1 MSKTVAVIRTLT
13 PTHVGT
19 GQAVGL
25 IDQPIARST
34 ATGWPILPAQG
45 LKGVLKS
52 VPLKEAYERHLAD
65 GKSADEAVQAAERDL
80 ADVFG
85 HPDKGLGS
93 LRIAEAQLVLFPVRS
108 GFGTYALVT
117 CPLALENLA
126 ILAGLAGMRFQAP
139 KVPDAAGGSDGK
151 LPVWLCTGS
160 ALQQKG
166 LVVFDEYDLQPQS
179 DASLG
184 DSAAE
189 SLAGMLRLERD
200 HLTKRLAIVGDDLFT
215 HLVRFCTEVR
225 TTTALEV
232 ATKKVKQ
239 GTLRTAEF
247 LPPYAVFA
255 AYAEVPDEWLE
266 DASPFHDPV
275 VQLGANESTGAGIA
289 RIHWSRP

>member
-1 MSKTVAVIRTLT
+1 MSKTIAVIRTLT

-52 VPLKEAYERHLAD
+52 EPLRQAYHRHLAA
-65 GKSADEAVQAAERDL
+65 GLSEQEAVREAEKDL

-85 HPDKGLGS
+85 HPEKGLGK

-117 CPLALENLA
+117 CPLALQGLSTLA
-126 ILAGLAGMRFQAP
+126 DLADIAFETPEVPAGQNGPNGA
-139 KVPDAAGGSDGK
+139 
-151 LPVWLCTGS
+151 LPVWVCQGS
-160 ALQQKG
+160 ALVGGQ
-166 LVVFDEYDLQPQS
+166 VVVLDEYDLHPQPQGDVA
-179 DASLG
+179 DAV
-184 DSAAE
+184 AAA
-189 SLAGMLRLERD
+189 LAKLLAMDEADLK
-200 HLTKRLAIVGDDLFT
+200 KRLAVVSDDLFT

-232 ATKKVKQ
+232 ATKKVKD

-255 AYAEVPDEWLE
+255 AYAEVPDAWMDEN
-266 DASPFHDPV
+266 DRV

-289 RIHWSRP
+289 RIHWS

>member
-1 MSKTVAVIRTLT
+1 MSKTIAVIRTLT

-52 VPLKEAYERHLAD
+52 EPLREAYRKHLASEQDEKEAV
-65 GKSADEAVQAAERDL
+65 KKAELEL

-85 HPDKGLGS
+85 HPEKGLGS

-117 CPLALENLA
+117 CPLALQHLA
-126 ILAGLAGMRFQAP
+126 TLAELAEIDFEAP
-139 KVPDAAGGSDGK
+139 TVPAGQNGPNGA
-151 LPVWLCTGS
+151 LPVWVCQGTALVGS
-160 ALQQKG
+160 K
-166 LVVFDEYDLQPQS
+166 LVVLDEYDLHPQDDRS
-179 DASLG
+179 LADGLAAKLAELLSLG
-184 DSAAE
+184 EGD
-189 SLAGMLRLERD
+189 LR
-200 HLTKRLAIVGDDLFT
+200 KRLAIVSDDLFT

-232 ATKKVKQ
+232 ATKKVKD

-255 AYAEVPDEWLE
+255 AYAEVPDEWM
-266 DASPFHDPV
+266 DNDKV

-289 RIHWSRP
+289 RIHWS

>member
-1 MSKTVAVIRTLT
+1 MSKTIAVIRTLT

-34 ATGWPILPAQG
+34 ATGWPILPGQG

-52 VPLKEAYERHLAD
+52 GPLKEAYEKNLKAGQSSD
-65 GKSADEAVQAAERDL
+65 DALKNAEVEL

-85 HPDKGLGS
+85 HPDKGLGGF
-93 LRIAEAQLVLFPVRS
+93 RISEAQLVLFPVRS

-126 ILAGLAGMRFQAP
+126 TLAELAGLVFDLPQMPAGQADSNG
-139 KVPDAAGGSDGK
+139 KVP
-151 LPVWLCTGS
+151 VWVCAKSVLRRGD
-160 ALQQKG
+160 
-166 LVVFDEYDLQPQS
+166 LVVLDEYDLQPQS
-179 DASLG
+179 DGSVA
-184 DSAAE
+184 DATAQQ
-189 SLAGMLRLERD
+189 LAGLLRLKLED
-200 HLTKRLAIVGDDLFT
+200 VAKRLAIVTDDLFT

-232 ATKKVKQ
+232 ATKRVKR

-247 LPPYAVFA
+247 VPPYTVFA
-255 AYAEVPDEWLE
+255 AYAEVPEEWLE
-266 DASPFHDPV
+266 QDSTLNDPV

-289 RIHWSRP
+289 RIHWSRT